1 MSLKRVATLV
11 AFVITLG
18 ALVLQIFL
26 TVSTQLSH
34 GHSLI
39 SALVFYFSFFTITS
53 NLMLAA
59 IYLSDLVGWGWLR
72 WWRTPWVR
80 GMMAGAIAL
89 VMVVYHFLLFGLADI
104 DIWFIVADR
113 TLHYVDPVLYIVWWL
128 AVQPHGKLRW
138 GQIPLMLAYPLIYIA
153 YAMARGAVTAEYPYP
168 FLAADKLGYG
178 QVAIN
183 CVFMFVGVI
192 VIYAAVIWLDR
203 LLQPRRQPA

>member
-11 AFVITLG
+11 AFVITAG
-18 ALVLQIFL
+18 ALIVQIIL

-34 GHSLI
+34 GESLI

-59 IYLSDLVGWGWLR
+59 IYLSDLIAWRWLE

-89 VMVVYHFLLFGLADI
+89 VMAVYHFLLFGLADI
-104 DIWFIVADR
+104 DIWFIIADR

-128 AVQPHGKLRW
+128 AVVPHGRLRW
-138 GQIPLMLAYPLIYIA
+138 GQIPLMLVYPLVYIA
-153 YAMARGAVTAEYPYP
+153 YAMARGAVTAQYPNP
-168 FLAADKLGYG
+168 FLAADKLGYA

-192 VIYAAVIWLDR
+192 AIYAAVIWLDR
-203 LLQPRRQPA
+203 LLQRRQPA